1 MGISLLAYR
10 RWNFFRRE
18 KLKRDD
24 FRPTPSDKK
33 AAHQL
38 LYSVDMSTFLQLDTQ
53 QFDPASAYTA
63 AAAAAAAAGYNQRRT
78 S

>member
-10 RWNFFRRE
+10 RWKFFRRE

-33 AAHQL
+33 AADQL
-38 LYSVDMSTFLQLDTQ
+38 FHSVDMSTYPQLDTQ
-53 QFDPASAYTA
+53 PFDPASAYTA
-63 AAAAAAAAGYNQRRT
+63 AAAAAAGYNQRRT